1 MTKLIYID
9 TNIYLDYFDGR
20 TDYLRPLGEFAYQ
33 MLKRTLQ
40 CEFRIVISGLVLKEL
55 FYNSYEEKTNKLLPD
70 FYSKNKI
77 IKIPAD
83 KKDVKKARDLCRQ
96 RRTSFNDTLHA
107 VLACKANA
115 DFLVTRNLKDFY
127 DLQDIIKLKCP
138 ENL

>member
-1 MTKLIYID
+1 MTKLIYVD

-20 TDYLRPLGEFAYQ
+20 KDNLRPFGEFAYQ